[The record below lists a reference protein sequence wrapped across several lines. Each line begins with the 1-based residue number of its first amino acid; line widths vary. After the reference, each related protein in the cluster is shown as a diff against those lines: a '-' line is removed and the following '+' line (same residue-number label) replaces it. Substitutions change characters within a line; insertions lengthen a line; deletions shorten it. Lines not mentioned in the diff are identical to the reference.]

1 MNMYAAA
8 MTLPARLAGS
18 GGPRDLNAHAR
29 TGSPRPMEEARFE
42 AFYRRTA
49 GSLWSY
55 LFRLTGDEAT
65 ADDLLQKAFFR
76 FLRAN
81 PVLATEEHQ
90 RRWIFRTATN
100 LALDHFRETKRERS
114 HAVLTT
120 VAEATPSTESRDALR
135 HDMMKTFAEL
145 KPRERALL
153 WLAHVEEA
161 DHEDIGDALGVKAK
175 SVKVLLFR
183 ARKRLGELLSKK
195 GLAPEGRR

>member
-1 MNMYAAA
+1 MSIMFAAGL
-8 MTLPARLAGS
+8 TLPMPLDSVGRT
-18 GGPRDLNAHAR
+18 R
-29 TGSPRPMEEARFE
+29 TGSPRPMDEARFE
-42 AFYRRTA
+42 VFYRRTA

-55 LFRLTGDEAT
+55 LFRLTGNEAT

-81 PVLATEEHQ
+81 PALATEEHQ

-100 LALDHFRETKRERS
+100 LAFDHFRETKRERTR
-114 HAVLTT
+114 VELDD
-120 VAEATPSTESRDALR
+120 VAEAGPPAEPREVLR

-161 DHEDIGDALGVKAK
+161 DHDDIGEALGVKTK

-195 GLAPEGRR
+195 GLAPEVKR

>member
-1 MNMYAAA
+1 MFAAAA
-8 MTLPARLAGS
+8 MALPAPLGAMGGS
-18 GGPRDLNAHAR
+18 KESDAR
-29 TGSPRPMEEARFE
+29 TRTGNPRPMDEARFE
-42 AFYRRTA
+42 NFYRRTA

-55 LFRLTGDEAT
+55 LYRLTGNEAT

-81 PVLATEEHQ
+81 PTLATEEHQ
-90 RRWIFRTATN
+90 RRWMFRTATN
-100 LALDHFRETKRERS
+100 LALDHFRETKREGTRVELADIAMAS
-114 HAVLTT
+114 MEPREVM
-120 VAEATPSTESRDALR
+120 R
-135 HDMMKTFAEL
+135 HDMMKIFAEL

-161 DHEDIGDALGVKAK
+161 DHDDIGEALGVKTK

-195 GLAPEGRR
+195 GLAP

>member
-1 MNMYAAA
+1 MSTMFAAGL
-8 MTLPARLAGS
+8 TLPVALPSEERT
-18 GGPRDLNAHAR
+18 R
-29 TGSPRPMEEARFE
+29 TGSPRPMDEARFE

-55 LFRLTGDEAT
+55 LFRLTGDEST

-76 FLRAN
+76 YLRAN
-81 PVLATEEHQ
+81 PVLASEEHQ

-100 LALDHFRETKRERS
+100 LAFDHFREAKRDRS
-114 HAVLTT
+114 HADL
-120 VAEATPSTESRDALR
+120 VAISEAAPSSEPREVLR

-161 DHEDIGDALGVKAK
+161 DHDDIGEALGVKAK

-183 ARKRLGELLSKK
+183 ARRKLGELLSKK
-195 GLAPEGRR
+195 GLGPEAKR